1 MNKKTKL
8 FFLGGLILALA
19 LGLAAIALANN
30 GNPSTTVPSSGNTT
44 TGPAAGMFGSVS
56 QGLTVY
62 NASCAACHGSAG
74 QPTLAYPGLASVQ
87 NPNTSYSMDSQLYDP
102 NPALFARNIDC
113 FIQHGSNP
121 VGPPSPMPSFGD
133 SGTLT
138 QTQIANVEAY
148 VMSLSNVNW
157 PTLSLSST
165 SLTGSNFVP
174 QTLVQLYQNDAALGS
189 AINTDAGGNLAVTFS
204 PPAGQSGTITAKYA
218 VLDEYG
224 IYPNGDPS
232 QGNLAM
238 DSTRGAAY
246 TVASLSYTGPAPAPA
261 TSCAA
266 SGGGPA

>member
-218 VLDEYG
+218 VLDEPG
-224 IYPNGDPS
+224 IYANNVGSTD
-232 QGNLAM
+232 LAM

-246 TVASLSYTGPAPAPA
+246 TIVDPQNETVG
-261 TSCAA
+261 
-266 SGGGPA
+266 